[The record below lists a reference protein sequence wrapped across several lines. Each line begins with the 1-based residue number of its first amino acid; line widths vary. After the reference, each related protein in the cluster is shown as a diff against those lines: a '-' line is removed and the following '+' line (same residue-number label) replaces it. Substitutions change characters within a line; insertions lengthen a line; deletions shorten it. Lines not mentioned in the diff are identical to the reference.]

1 MDYIANA
8 FALLRMSLSISLST
22 SLSSFLS
29 PLCMFFFN
37 YWKFAATSA
46 CNKNQCH
53 ISDYRRART
62 FLWIRENWNAV
73 IRSHSAFAFTAS
85 LPSHKQHISYAA
97 LHHFLRLFI
106 LSSLHIRRFSFHIH
120 FLFYSVFFFTQS
132 LACWMLNL
140 PYFYRDR
147 SVSINLIYVRLSCRY
162 SICPYSIRWDA
173 L

>member
-1 MDYIANA
+1 MHYYAC
-8 FALLRMSLSISLST
+8 L
-22 SLSSFLS
+22 FLS
-29 PLCMFFFN
+29 LCLPPSLLPAYMFFSRN
-37 YWKFAATSA
+37 YWKFAATSV

-106 LSSLHIRRFSFHIH
+106 LSSLHICRFSFHVH
-120 FLFYSVFFFTQS
+120 FLFYSVFFSIQS